1 MYHVGIKSFFFEGK
15 LMDNINEKLSTE
27 AIEKIQLEIEKA
39 DGNEV
44 FFRGIPDDDGF
55 VTKVQVLARGNKYSV
70 PAILRVMR
78 KGEVMIHNHPSGYLY
93 PSDAD
98 AEIASLYSNQMAG
111 ASYIVNNQVDSIY
124 VITELIKDE
133 NIKIDIV
140 PYFEEKGILVQ
151 KFNNF
156 EYRAE
161 QLQMAKHIELG
172 INTET
177 KVVVEAGTGTGKTL
191 AYLIPVIEWSLANK
205 KRVVISTNTIN
216 LQEQLLSKDIPIAQE
231 VIGKKFKY
239 LLVKGRG
246 NYLCN
251 RKFTNL
257 SVGENLDL
265 TDYSN
270 SQKEQLKHIM
280 KWGNKTKNGDKAEL
294 PFETDSII
302 WELFASESDI
312 CAGNKCSHRNECFF
326 MLSRNEKKQ
335 ADILITN
342 HHMFFSDLSIRK
354 EVGFNTEFSI
364 IPDYGMVVFDE
375 AHNVEKVAR
384 DYFSAEVSKYS
395 FTKFMN
401 YVYAFEGKKKNTG
414 SIENLIKY
422 INTNNLEDRDLLLKN
437 LDSIKKS
444 HKSLYASGREYFNFI
459 IDKFSGGEQGTFTFR
474 VKKDILENNK
484 FFDRLKIFK
493 DELLTQFRGYAKKVY
508 VVIKLLEEDEDQN
521 GIVNDF
527 IKYFD
532 RIKNFFSNLSFV
544 NEFDDDEFIYWIEVN
559 SKKSNGKLVATPL
572 KIDKD
577 LKINLF
583 LNLKQIVFTSAT
595 IAIGNDFN
603 YFKNSL
609 GLEEKTLDK
618 KIKSPFDYNK
628 QMKVYIPNDIIDPN
642 SSTYSEEVSEYVKN
656 HIIKSGGRT
665 FVLFTSYKVLNYV
678 YYMIREELEN
688 YGMELFVH
696 GMAPRSQLINMFKE
710 SKNPVLFGTDSF
722 WEGVDIKGNKLSSVI
737 IVKLPFKVPN
747 DPITEAIIEHI
758 EAQGKN
764 SFTEYQ
770 VPEAVIKFKQGIGR
784 LIRSKKDKGNITIL
798 DNRIIKKRYGKYF
811 LDSIPTKN
819 ILVSDKFQILGDL

>member
-1 MYHVGIKSFFFEGK
+1 MYHVGIKSFCFEGK

-98 AEIASLYSNQMAG
+98 AEIASIYSNQMAG

-151 KFNNF
+151 KFVSF
-156 EYRAE
+156 EFRAE

-257 SVGENLDL
+257 SIGENLDL

-270 SQKEQLKHIM
+270 SQKEQLKYIM
-280 KWGNKTKNGDKAEL
+280 NWGNKTKNGDKAEL
-294 PFETDSII
+294 PFETDNTI

-422 INTNNLEDRDLLLKN
+422 INANNLEDKDLLIKN
-437 LDSIKKS
+437 LDVIKKS
-444 HKSLYASGREYFNFI
+444 HKSLYNAGREYFNFI

-493 DELLTQFRGYAKKVY
+493 DELLGEFRSYSKKVY
-508 VVIKLLEEDEDQN
+508 AVIKLLEEDEDQN

-532 RIKNFFSNLSFV
+532 RVKNFFSNLSFI

-577 LKINLF
+577 LRINLF

-628 QMKVYIPNDIIDPN
+628 QMKVYIPNDITEPN
-642 SSTYSEEVSEYVKN
+642 SSSYSEEVSEYVKN
-656 HIIKSGGRT
+656 HIIKSGGKT

-710 SKNPVLFGTDSF
+710 SKTPVLFGTDSF
-722 WEGVDIKGNKLSSVI
+722 WEGVDIKGDKLSSVI

-758 EAQGKN
+758 ESQGKN

-819 ILVSDKFQILGDL
+819 ILVSDKFEILGDL